1 LPKSYYIDAIG
12 RQGTS
17 RDTRRQHLLIV
28 DEVPTFDTRALEK
41 IHDEGRKF
49 GLLLVTAAQSLA
61 SLGVRL
67 RDSVLTNA
75 GVLALLS
82 PGADDVQS
90 VRRLVAP
97 LTADDLLG
105 MRQHEM
111 VLRMT
116 GPDGRAGTFGGMVC
130 PPPPGDLG
138 VAEAV
143 IAASDLRDARPLDQ
157 VRVEVHRRSGGEEP
171 GGDAAPAPRP
181 ADPK

>member
-1 LPKSYYIDAIG
+1 M
-12 RQGTS
+12 
-17 RDTRRQHLLIV
+17 
-28 DEVPTFDTRALEK
+28 PTFDTRALEK

-61 SLGVRL
+61 GLGVRL

-82 PGADDVQS
+82 PGADDVQAL
-90 VRRLVAP
+90 RRLVAP
-97 LTADDLLG
+97 LSPEDLLG

-130 PPPPGDLG
+130 PPPPGDLA
-138 VAEAV
+138 VAEAL
-143 IAASDLRDARPLDQ
+143 IAASDARDARPLDQ
-157 VRVEVHRRSGGEEP
+157 VRAEVHRRSGGDEP
-171 GGDAAPAPRP
+171 GADAAPAPGP
-181 ADPK
+181 ADPR

>member
-130 PPPPGDLG
+130 PPPP
-138 VAEAV
+138 
-143 IAASDLRDARPLDQ
+143 AR
-157 VRVEVHRRSGGEEP
+157 RCAR
-171 GGDAAPAPRP
+171 
-181 ADPK
+181 